1 MVVARK
7 LPEQGLLLLADMA
20 RDNRLVVLRPRL
32 EEWILAAANEAGLD
46 VRAYGLPRTPRQLH
60 GAINTNLD
68 KFERLLHVLGA
79 RLSPRL
85 KTLGELLS

>member
-1 MVVARK
+1 MI
-7 LPEQGLLLLADMA
+7 G
-20 RDNRLVVLRPRL
+20 VLQITNFKCVRSLRL

-68 KFERLLHVLGA
+68 KFERLYYMCWASGPLRDSRRLG
-79 RLSPRL
+79 S
-85 KTLGELLS
+85 S

>member
-1 MVVARK
+1 MI
-7 LPEQGLLLLADMA
+7 G
-20 RDNRLVVLRPRL
+20 VLQITNFKCVRSLRL

-68 KFERLLHVLGA
+68 KFERLLHVLGF
-79 RLSPRL
+79 RPSPRL